1 MAALCRPEAR
11 PLLEAQLRWL
21 AEEGQEA
28 VERSG
33 VEQLKRLALTVDQ
46 LVYATHHRLV
56 MCVGIELFNGGGM
69 FGMAMQARLTASQA
83 AFQAA
88 ADASV
93 AALLA
98 LEPDNPWGWHA
109 KVLHLRSRN
118 PEESVQAGLRC
129 FRLGKQQGSDW
140 YVAQGAVDAMNL
152 CSAKCLGVSPQ
163 LRRAAEEAFQ
173 EAKPA
178 LRRCKRL
185 LPDGWVKVRAASASC
200 TARMFG
206 GRMGVCA
213 VCACKMR
220 G

>member
-1 MAALCRPEAR
+1 
-11 PLLEAQLRWL
+11 
-21 AEEGQEA
+21 
-28 VERSG
+28 
-33 VEQLKRLALTVDQ
+33 
-46 LVYATHHRLV
+46 

-98 LEPDNPWGWHA
+98 LEPDKPWGWHA